1 MKLLA
6 RCLVV
11 LLPWPLKRWVLTKC
25 FGYRL
30 HPRSRIGLAWVF
42 PRHLVLEEG
51 ASIGHL
57 TVAKDMD
64 VVFVGAHGSIGR
76 LNWISGYPSDRPPHF
91 SHLRERE
98 PALHVAEHAAI
109 TNRHLIDCTARVS
122 IGRYSTFAGF
132 RSQILTHSIDLRAG
146 RQHAQPVHIGE
157 YCFVGTACTVL
168 GGAVLPDYCV
178 LGANSLLNKAYDKT
192 HQLYGGVPA
201 KPIESLDPALAY
213 FTRARGFV
221 V

>member
-1 MKLLA
+1 MRAFLLA
-6 RCLVV
+6 A
-11 LLPWPLKRWVLTKC
+11 LLA
-25 FGYRL
+25 
-30 HPRSRIGLAWVF
+30 IG
-42 PRHLVLEEG
+42 
-51 ASIGHL
+51 
-57 TVAKDMD
+57 VA
-64 VVFVGAHGSIGR
+64 
-76 LNWISGYPSDRPPHF
+76 L
-91 SHLRERE
+91 
-98 PALHVAEHAAI
+98 PA
-109 TNRHLIDCTARVS
+109 
-122 IGRYSTFAGF
+122 
-132 RSQILTHSIDLRAG
+132 Q
-146 RQHAQPVHIGE
+146 AQPVHIGD